1 MNRAALSLAALAFLL
16 GAAAPAFAQE
26 PTVKSADIKTVESPA
41 EATLQAG
48 LDAGFYY
55 ADFKTIANM
64 ASYVAR
70 AKPTTR
76 KVLEQLND
84 TSPDGQIFE
93 SGAKELYGFKAVG
106 WLKFPSAGDW
116 KVAVVSNDGIR
127 ITIGGQM
134 IIEDPAIH
142 PDRDS
147 GDATVRVAQAGY
159 VPIEILYFQ
168 RKGTAALELY
178 WTPPG
183 GQRTLVPKDAYW
195 SKMG

>member
-1 MNRAALSLAALAFLL
+1 MNRAITALAALALLL
-16 GAAAPAFAQE
+16 GAVGPSAAQD
-26 PTVKSADIKTVESPA
+26 PTVKNAEIKSVETPAD
-41 EATLQAG
+41 ATLQAG

-55 ADFKTIANM
+55 ADFKTIPNM

-70 AKPTTR
+70 AKPTSR
-76 KVLEQLND
+76 KVLVQLND
-84 TSPDGQIFE
+84 NSPDGQIFE
-93 SGAKELYGFKAVG
+93 SGAKELYGFRAIG

-116 KVAVVSNDGIR
+116 KLAVISNDGVR
-127 ITIGGQM
+127 ITIGGQT

-147 GDATVRVAQAGY
+147 GDSLVKVAAPGY
-159 VPIEILYFQ
+159 VPIEVLYFQ

-183 GQRTLVPKDAYW
+183 GARTLVPKDAYW
-195 SKMG
+195 SKKG

>member
-1 MNRAALSLAALAFLL
+1 MNRAATTLAALALL
-16 GAAAPAFAQE
+16 VGAATPAAAQD
-26 PTVKSADIKTVESPA
+26 PTVKNADIKSVETPA
-41 EATLQAG
+41 EATLQPG

-55 ADFKTIANM
+55 SDFKTIANM

-76 KVLEQLND
+76 KVLVQLND
-84 TSPDGQIFE
+84 NSPDGQIFE
-93 SGAKELYGFKAVG
+93 SGAKQLYGFKAVG
-106 WLKFPSAGDW
+106 WLKFPTAGDW

-127 ITIGGQM
+127 VTIGGQM

-142 PDRDS
+142 ADRDS
-147 GDATVRVAQAGY
+147 GESLVKVGAPGY
-159 VPIEILYFQ
+159 VPIEVLYFQ

-183 GQRTLVPKDAYW
+183 GQRALVPKEAYW
-195 SKMG
+195 SKKG